1 MRRRSGF
8 TLVELLVV
16 VTILLI
22 LSTLAF
28 AVFNS
33 GRSSDRMRSAART
46 AQSAFLGG
54 KDRALHAKDLRGVR
68 LTRDSSNPNLVN
80 GFVYLQSLGTLSY
93 PQGSIQLERLAQNPQ
108 SSSPNSPDVL
118 IVHGFDASSS
128 PATTPPFVDWAQ
140 TSPFFANP
148 GRIRIPSGTGGQWF
162 SFFINTT
169 GVYALQQG
177 QEFLQLATSFPT
189 STWPYPAYV
198 VADPRTSAFSSCDIQ
213 LGNDVLPFHQ
223 PITMPSGCVID
234 LSYNLGFCRSQIPA
248 SWSTSV
254 APANVPLGWVVVGPD
269 PNING
274 NVIIQLSPMD
284 IMFSPR
290 GNVTGTVT
298 AFGMLM
304 FAVRDMRDATNGLD
318 PANPAVQGDTLILAI
333 TPQTGLVSTYEAD
346 LTDVLINTGPN
357 AGTAGADG
365 YADNIFNFAQKG
377 QSAGR

>member
-8 TLVELLVV
+8 TLVELMVV

-46 AQSAFLGG
+46 AQSAFLGA

-80 GFVYLQSLGTLSY
+80 GFVFLQPLPIQSVGNINGANWNDFSIIRPGLSAKPPYTDATEILANTGVTLNGLPNQWLPLIAQDNAGVWPST
-93 PQGSIQLERLAQNPQ
+93 SIQ
-108 SSSPNSPDVL
+108 V
-118 IVHGFDASSS
+118 
-128 PATTPPFVDWAQ
+128 
-140 TSPFFANP
+140 
-148 GRIRIPSGTGGQWF
+148 RIPSGTGNWYQLQKQSTTAPYWFTTDKSGTKSNGQPCLL
-162 SFFINTT
+162 
-169 GVYALQQG
+169 LQVG
-177 QEFLQLATSFPT
+177 YPSGNPSPAIAIDPTFPN
-189 STWPYPAYV
+189 A
-198 VADPRTSAFSSCDIQ
+198 SCDIQ

-234 LSYNLGFCRSQIPA
+234 LAYSNQTVQLLTNYP
-248 SWSTSV
+248 T
-254 APANVPLGWVVVGPD
+254 APNQLA
-269 PNING
+269 INA
-274 NVIIQLSPMD
+274 D

-304 FAVRDMRDATNGLD
+304 FAVRDMRDCTPGLDPNNPMNPTKDFD
-318 PANPAVQGDTLILAI
+318 PANPTVQGDTLILAI